1 MNDMYAAMFAASLA
15 DGGSSGFYPT
25 DAQLNAMNS
34 GITAT
39 DVAQIGTNET
49 NISSEQAKTSSM
61 GTAGTNYIVVNG
73 IRVYVSSTA
82 PTGDIPDGSVGLGF

>member
-49 NISSEQAKTSSM
+49 NISSLSGHFTFSANSKHYYLQPEQPASP
-61 GTAGTNYIVVNG
+61 AD
-73 IRVYVSSTA
+73 
-82 PTGDIPDGSVGLGF
+82 GDIWIG

>member
-49 NISSEQAKTSSM
+49 NISSLSGHFTFSANSGHYYLQPEQPS
-61 GTAGTNYIVVNG
+61 NPNNG
-73 IRVYVSSTA
+73 DVWI
-82 PTGDIPDGSVGLGF
+82 G

>member
-49 NISSEQAKTSSM
+49 NISSLSGHFTFSANSGHYYLQPEQPASP
-61 GTAGTNYIVVNG
+61 AD
-73 IRVYVSSTA
+73 
-82 PTGDIPDGSVGLGF
+82 GDIWIG

>member
-49 NISSEQAKTSSM
+49 NISSVTNHIKFSANSKTYYLQPEQPSSP
-61 GTAGTNYIVVNG
+61 
-73 IRVYVSSTA
+73 SD
-82 PTGDIPDGSVGLGF
+82 GDIWIG